1 MVEEERKDRPPLLL
15 EDCIKTLVETL
26 KVMRSTMKKKKNGH
40 RSIAT
45 NKEAQQPRNRQ
56 LNYPTQ
62 VLRLDPGQEQV
73 VRFVSKTKIKFK
85 IKLNSRD
92 QGNNS
97 KEFSQRQLQ
106 KEE

>member
-15 EDCIKTLVETL
+15 EDCIKTLVGTL
-26 KVMRSTMKKKKNGH
+26 KVMKSTMKKKNGH

-45 NKEAQQPRNRQ
+45 NKEAQPRNLQ

-73 VRFVSKTKIKFK
+73 IRLKSKTKIEFK
-85 IKLNSRD
+85 INHNSLS
-92 QGNNS
+92 QGNN
-97 KEFSQRQLQ
+97 
-106 KEE
+106 

>member
-15 EDCIKTLVETL
+15 EDCIKTLVGTL
-26 KVMRSTMKKKKNGH
+26 KVMKSTMKKKNGH

-45 NKEAQQPRNRQ
+45 NKEAQQPRNLQ

-92 QGNNS
+92 QGNNL
-97 KEFSQRQLQ
+97 KESSQRQLQ
-106 KEE
+106 KEV